1 VIHLIYLSDIKRKC
15 QSKYEKIMKNRDF
28 KVISTLN
35 IT

>member
-1 VIHLIYLSDIKRKC
+1 MKRKC